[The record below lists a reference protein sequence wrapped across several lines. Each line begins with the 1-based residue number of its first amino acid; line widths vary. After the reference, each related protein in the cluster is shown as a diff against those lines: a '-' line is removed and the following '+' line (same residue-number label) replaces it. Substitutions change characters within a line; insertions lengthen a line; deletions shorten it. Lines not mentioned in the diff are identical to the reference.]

1 MQDRLR
7 FKPGE
12 IIYFYRNLAFVV
24 SNKHTNPTSDS
35 EEVELYVIFPDTS
48 EICRFPYHLEY
59 ESYNP
64 TSVLVEV

>member
-7 FKPGE
+7 FNPGE
-12 IIYFYRNLAFVV
+12 IIYFYRNLALIV
-24 SNKHTNPTSDS
+24 SNKHTNTTTS